1 LVAGFAQGIRV
12 LPEPAFEDVAFED
25 AAFEG
30 ATLENVRFEGFAATS
45 LLDALAPVLQIGAF
59 PFECPADDWKADI
72 SELIPPEIGASAIM
86 SSLPCETGMSSSS
99 FTSTAA
105 ASAISDLGWAR
116 N

>member
-1 LVAGFAQGIRV
+1 M

-30 ATLENVRFEGFAATS
+30 AALEDVGFEGFAAFAATS
-45 LLDALAPVLQIGAF
+45 LLDALAPVLQIAAF
-59 PFECPADDWKADI
+59 PFECTAADWKADK
-72 SELIPPEIGASAIM
+72 SELIPPEFGASAM
-86 SSLPCETGMSSSS
+86 SSLPCEMGMSSSS
-99 FTSTAA
+99 LSSTAA